1 MCPRKGGAHNRSRLR
16 TLAIGNHRVMA
27 STLWARLG
35 NAPGRWELYRH
46 LQAHAGTVAVKKR
59 SGKQHVVQSR
69 FACDKSLLYVI
80 DSVEECSP
88 EITGSRHPPARA
100 ATARSSGRAPWRS

>member
-16 TLAIGNHRVMA
+16 TLPIGNHRVMA

-35 NAPGRWELYRH
+35 DAPGRWESYQH
-46 LQAHAGTVAVKKR
+46 LQAHPGTVPVTKR
-59 SGKQHVVQSR
+59 SGKQHLVQSR

-88 EITGSRHPPARA
+88 EITDGSLHPPARA
-100 ATARSSGRAPWRS
+100 ATAGSSG